1 MCKPVGTN
9 ELFVYQRIF
18 MVSNKTDARVVNVH
32 DTVVYDGTGTGN
44 VKHLKKQLVSCQ
56 IFVLLDNWTF
66 RGCFTF
72 KTTGFL
78 LDSLYNR
85 MHLLSLYKQK
95 WFFFLFFVEVS

>member
-44 VKHLKKQLVSCQ
+44 VKHLKKKPKH
-56 IFVLLDNWTF
+56 IP
-66 RGCFTF
+66 
-72 KTTGFL
+72 
-78 LDSLYNR
+78 
-85 MHLLSLYKQK
+85 
-95 WFFFLFFVEVS
+95 